1 MDIVIVIIILLLL
14 IFFFLL
20 KHRKKPISNIEK
32 GSIYEEY
39 IAKYYRKKKYIVWE
53 HGKEMGRA
61 DLGIDLVAIKDND
74 VILIQCKNWSIH
86 HKYKIRTRDI
96 KAFRT
101 DGRDFLD
108 INPEYKNSNLS
119 LEFILS
125 GEFIDEGAKV
135 YINVIKKRGK
145 RVDYKIMKL

>member
-1 MDIVIVIIILLLL
+1 MDIVIFIISILLVY
-14 IFFFLL
+14 FFVV
-20 KHRKKPISNIEK
+20 KKEKKPLSNIEK

-39 IAKYYRKKKYIVWE
+39 IANKYRKKGYSVWE

-61 DLGIDLVAIKDND
+61 DLGIDLVATKKNKM
-74 VILIQCKNWSIH
+74 ILIQCKNWSTK
-86 HKYKIRTRDI
+86 HKYKITNKDI

-101 DGRDFLD
+101 DALDFLD
-108 INPEYKNSNLS
+108 KNYQYKNYDIS

-125 GEFIDEGAKV
+125 GDFIDKGAKV

-145 RVDYKIMKL
+145 KVNYKIIKM

>member
-1 MDIVIVIIILLLL
+1 MDIVIFIISILLVY
-14 IFFFLL
+14 FFVV
-20 KHRKKPISNIEK
+20 KKEKKPLNNIEK

-39 IAKYYRKKKYIVWE
+39 IANKYRKKGYSVWE

-61 DLGIDLVAIKDND
+61 DLGIDLVATKKNKM
-74 VILIQCKNWSIH
+74 ILIQCKNWSTK
-86 HKYKIRTRDI
+86 HKYKITNKDI

-101 DGRDFLD
+101 DALDFLD
-108 INPEYKNSNLS
+108 KNYQYKNYDIS

-125 GEFIDEGAKV
+125 GDFIDKGAKV

-145 RVDYKIMKL
+145 KINYKIIKM

>member
-1 MDIVIVIIILLLL
+1 MDIVIFIISILLVY
-14 IFFFLL
+14 FFVV
-20 KHRKKPISNIEK
+20 KKEKKPLSNIEK

-39 IAKYYRKKKYIVWE
+39 IANKYRKKGYSVWE

-61 DLGIDLVAIKDND
+61 DLGIDLVATKKNKM
-74 VILIQCKNWSIH
+74 ILIQCKNWSTK
-86 HKYKIRTRDI
+86 HKYKITNKDI

-101 DGRDFLD
+101 DALDFLD
-108 INPEYKNSNLS
+108 KNYQYKNYDIS

-125 GEFIDEGAKV
+125 GDFIDKGAKV

-145 RVDYKIMKL
+145 KINYKIIKM

>member
-1 MDIVIVIIILLLL
+1 MDIVIFIISILLVY
-14 IFFFLL
+14 FFVV
-20 KHRKKPISNIEK
+20 KKEKKPLNNIEK

-39 IAKYYRKKKYIVWE
+39 IANKYRKKGYSVWE

-61 DLGIDLVAIKDND
+61 DLGIDLVATQKNKM
-74 VILIQCKNWSIH
+74 ILIQCKNWSTK
-86 HKYKIRTRDI
+86 HKYKITNKDI

-101 DGRDFLD
+101 DALDFLD
-108 INPEYKNSNLS
+108 KNYQYKNYDIS

-125 GEFIDEGAKV
+125 GDFIDKGAKV

-145 RVDYKIMKL
+145 KINYKIIKM